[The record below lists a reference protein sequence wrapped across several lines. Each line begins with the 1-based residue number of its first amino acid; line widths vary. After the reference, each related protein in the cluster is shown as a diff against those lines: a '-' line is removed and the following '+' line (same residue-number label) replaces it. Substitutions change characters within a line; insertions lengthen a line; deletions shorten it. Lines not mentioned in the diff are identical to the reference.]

1 MGFILLIVS
10 STTQALNHGVFGIER
25 TPPAVIR
32 PVGASVDGFVDQ
44 FPWGPDGEVY
54 TVLDPNDFASKFAPA
69 GMSRTGGGYM
79 AISGKAYPLLKIVR
93 AIGDDAE
100 YASATITKTGPT
112 DLFTITLKYKGAAG
126 NDVVCTTSA
135 ATDGDSN
142 HFNLNVTVTGASGTT
157 TDKFENINF
166 SSVGTV
172 TIVNC
177 SKCYLVG
184 SVVPETT
191 GVPINGDTTC
201 TGGDDGTVDGPAYVG
216 TQGSGDAGMSLF
228 ETDKSIDFVFT
239 GDPGDS
245 LRAAVN
251 AGLAAH
257 ADYMSDRMAFIN
269 GDSGMSLSDAQT
281 DVEDY
286 RSLRV
291 CYMDNWAY
299 QRDDV
304 DGTERLVG
312 PAPFAVSVASNL
324 SPSTSFSWKAT
335 EAQRFMSA
343 ITRLETKRGVSG
355 AYTNEQKG
363 ICTLQRE
370 EGGGYTFEAAVNT
383 AFPNDPSKGS
393 YKRTRMTHYVAKS
406 VVGSLRPYVDSPN
419 VPENQ
424 NSEVQAVFNFLD
436 QLKRNAKTNPNA
448 LPHIVD
454 FAIRDLKTFNSQTDI
469 DNGTFTIPA
478 DIKLSSDQQKIF
490 ISMQIGESVIITP
503 QL

>member
-1 MGFILLIVS
+1 MLIVT
-10 STTQALNHGVFGIER
+10 STTQAVGHGVFGIER

-32 PVGASVDGFVDQ
+32 PVGASVDGLVDQ
-44 FPWGPDGEVY
+44 FPWGPDAEVY
-54 TVLDPNDFASKFAPA
+54 TVLDPNDFASRFAPA

-79 AISGKAYPLLKIVR
+79 AISGKAFPLLKVVR
-93 AIGDDAE
+93 ALGADAE

-112 DLFTITLKYKGAAG
+112 DLFTVILKYKGSAG

-142 HFNLNVTVTGASGTT
+142 HFNLVVSITGASGTT
-157 TDKFENINF
+157 QDKFENINF
-166 SSVGTV
+166 SATGTT

-177 SKCYLVG
+177 NNCYLVG
-184 SVVPETT
+184 SVLPITT
-191 GVPINGDTTC
+191 GVPINGDEQC
-201 TGGDDGTVDGPAYVG
+201 ENGDDGTVDSTAYVG
-216 TQGSGDAGMSLF
+216 TQGLADNGISLF

-251 AGLAAH
+251 TGLGAH
-257 ADYMSDRMAFIN
+257 ADYMTDRMAFIN
-269 GDSGMSLSDAQT
+269 GDSGMSLSDVQT

-291 CYMDNWAY
+291 CYQDNWAY

-343 ITRLETKRGVSG
+343 ITRLETKRGVNG
-355 AYTNEQKG
+355 AYTNELKG
-363 ICTLQRE
+363 INTLQRE
-370 EGGGYTFEAAVNT
+370 DTGGYTFESAVVT
-383 AFPNDPSKGS
+383 QITDASKRK
-393 YKRTRMTHYVAKS
+393 YKRTRMTHYIAKS
-406 VVGSLRPYVDSPN
+406 IVGSLRPYVDSPN

-454 FAIRDLKTFNSQTDI
+454 FTIRDLKTFNSQTDI
-469 DNGTFTIPA
+469 DNGLFTIPA
-478 DIKLSSDQQKIF
+478 DIKISSDQEKIF
-490 ISMQIGESVIITP
+490 LSMQIGESVVVTP